1 MRTESCLAPRTGHE
15 RLPDFTPVHNH
26 LEVAVYQ
33 AVLEAAAYFPGIA
46 GQRELLAD
54 VACVALNRLPPRYI
68 RDPAAHARHST
79 DRERADNELAISEA
93 VEFAFGFV
101 QARTVMRARG

>member
-1 MRTESCLAPRTGHE
+1 MRTESCLEPRSAQESG
-15 RLPDFTPVHNH
+15 PDFSPVHNH
-26 LEVAVYQ
+26 LEDAVYQ
-33 AVLEAAAYFPGIA
+33 AVLEAAVHFPGIA
-46 GQRELLAD
+46 GRHELMAD

-79 DRERADNELAISEA
+79 DRERADSELAISEA